1 MRRGLYLHPGF
12 NKQAL
17 PWVPRADHR
26 HESAMRLATNV
37 QPPVVRAHPLA
48 RLDTRA
54 TVDLPTLQ
62 NHPNGLK
69 TLSVLLG
76 YPQIEPRLGILRHPP
91 FGVEVSPHIIET
103 LTSPYE

>member
-17 PWVPRADHR
+17 PWMPRADHR

-37 QPPVVRAHPLA
+37 EPPVVGVHALA
-48 RLDTRA
+48 RIVNPA

-62 NHPNGLK
+62 NHPNRLK
-69 TLSVLLG
+69 TLSGLLG

-103 LTSPYE
+103 LTS